1 MAMYRLKE
9 QREMK
14 PRAFAQLITTM
25 LYEKRF
31 GPYFIEPVIAGLEKV
46 TAEDGTVSWEPYL
59 TATDLI
65 GAGACDFVDNVTTN
79 LAYFTLIIIII
90 SLTLTFCRR
99 ADGRLCG
106 GRDVQ

>member
-65 GAGACDFVDNVTTN
+65 GAGACSFLWLV
-79 LAYFTLIIIII
+79 
-90 SLTLTFCRR
+90 
-99 ADGRLCG
+99 
-106 GRDVQ
+106 